1 MVYDHSSKVLVRV
14 LSTVYEKMEFSV
26 FRIFIVFS
34 RKARLQLD
42 DFLAIR
48 ALHFK
53 IIFLSDDVVITPLQ
67 SLKMYLL
74 FCIIFQ

>member
-53 IIFLSDDVVITPLQ
+53 AI
-67 SLKMYLL
+67 L
-74 FCIIFQ
+74 FVQ

>member
-53 IIFLSDDVVITPLQ
+53 IFFLSDDVVITPLQ

>member
-53 IIFLSDDVVITPLQ
+53 DYYLSDDVVITPLQ

>member
-1 MVYDHSSKVLVRV
+1 MVYDHSSKVLVRA
-14 LSTVYEKMEFSV
+14 LTTVYEKMEFSV

-53 IIFLSDDVVITPLQ
+53 IIFLSDDVVIIPLQ

>member
-14 LSTVYEKMEFSV
+14 LTTVYEKMEFSV

-53 IIFLSDDVVITPLQ
+53 IIFLSDDVVIIPLQ

>member
-53 IIFLSDDVVITPLQ
+53 IIFLSDDVVITSLQ